1 MGCEIE
7 IIFKLKIKSEK
18 INSTL
23 DFKPVYCQTRMIWND
38 YSNFK
43 GNYSNSNSP
52 KATNRI
58 TISNSQKATRT
69 DWKTC
74 FALAR

>member
-23 DFKPVYCQTRMIWND
+23 DFKPVYCQTRMIGND

-43 GNYSNSNSP
+43 GNCSNSP
-52 KATNRI
+52 KGTNRI
-58 TISNSQKATRT
+58 TTYNSQKATRT